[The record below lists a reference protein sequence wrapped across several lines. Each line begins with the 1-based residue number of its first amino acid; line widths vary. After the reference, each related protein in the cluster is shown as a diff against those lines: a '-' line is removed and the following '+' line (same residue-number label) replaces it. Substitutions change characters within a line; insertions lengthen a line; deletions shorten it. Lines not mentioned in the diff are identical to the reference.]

1 MNNNLHWK
9 VFYSILINV
18 GLNALLISQVISMS
32 QQDKDELIN
41 KILELKEARNA
52 VILAHNYQRG
62 DVQDIADFVGDS
74 LGLSQQAAKIDADV
88 IVFCGVDFMAESA
101 AILSPGK
108 IVLMPEKLAECPMAA
123 MITPEDLVKTKQ
135 EYPDAAVVAYVNTSA
150 AVKAESD
157 ICCTSSNSVQVVNS
171 LDEDVVIFVP
181 DKNLGMYTQRYT
193 DKMIIPWDGYCP
205 THHQILPG
213 DILLMR
219 EDHPEAEVVVHPE
232 CQPEVI
238 DVADTVLS
246 TGGMLTHVKK
256 SPNMEFIIG
265 TEVGMLHRLRKDNP
279 DKIFYPASKYAVCP
293 NMKMNDLKSIFVALE
308 ENKYVITV
316 PEAMRERAKQA
327 LDRMLEAGRG
337 D

>member
-1 MNNNLHWK
+1 
-9 VFYSILINV
+9 
-18 GLNALLISQVISMS
+18 MS
-32 QQDKDELIN
+32 QQYYDKRITR
-41 KILELKEARNA
+41 ILELKEARNA

-62 DVQDIADFVGDS
+62 EVQDIADFVGDS
-74 LGLSQQAAKIDADV
+74 LGLSQQAARHDAEV

-108 IVLMPEKLAECPMAA
+108 TVLMPEISAQCPMAA
-123 MITPEDLVKTKQ
+123 MITPEDLVRTKK
-135 EYPDAAVVAYVNTSA
+135 EYPEAAVVAYVNTSA

-157 ICCTSSNSVQVVNS
+157 ICCTSSNAVQVVNS

-181 DKNLGMYTQRYT
+181 DKNLALYSQRYT
-193 DKMIIPWDGYCP
+193 DKKIIPWDGYCP

-213 DILLMR
+213 DILLME

-232 CQPEVI
+232 CKPEVI
-238 DVADTVLS
+238 DIADTVLS
-246 TGGMLTHVKK
+246 TGGMLSHVKK
-256 SPNMEFIIG
+256 SPNKEFIIG

-293 NMKMNDLKSIFVALE
+293 NMKMNNLESILDALE
-308 ENKYVITV
+308 ENRYVITV
-316 PEAMRERAKQA
+316 PEAVRVRARQA